1 MKTKSYGDLF
11 DEYIQSKKIYES
23 VVLIE
28 KGTGET
34 IFSKGY
40 GEKDID
46 SPIIAASITK
56 RFTAT
61 CIFILIQQGYMTLND
76 NLLNFYEP
84 DYLSFIEVK
93 IFLMI

>member
-34 IFSKGY
+34 IFSKAY
-40 GEKDID
+40 GEKEAHLHF
-46 SPIIAASITK
+46 IILTK
-56 RFTAT
+56 SYFLLG
-61 CIFILIQQGYMTLND
+61 ILI
-76 NLLNFYEP
+76 
-84 DYLSFIEVK
+84 K
-93 IFLMI
+93 